1 MDLSQYN
8 LPPEVLAHIAS
19 LEKKADRL
27 EREKKET
34 EDYLKKTQIERDRNK
49 AEVSRLTKLV
59 DNLEKLNLEI
69 KEVCLQIHPMLK
81 TFLTRVYKDATG
93 EPYIDLSSAEA
104 ARTVC
109 EHYLRFAAANI
120 NMLTIFSRGNEKLGV
135 AKADLNTA
143 GNNVETVLRV
153 LAEREK
159 QLKEKCATE
168 NALIDLLSLLFKEQ
182 HADHPLSD
190 AVNDAFDHVEEDP
203 DTESQS
209 SDSMDPEGTSDETQ
223 PDAEDDALDHDEQK
237 SEHQADKEAAETVIS
252 TNKTTTRKAPG
263 RQVNKSNL
271 LKVKKEFRHTVLEA
285 LLGKE
290 EANRCIFLGEQYV
303 NVKDILDNLTNQL
316 RDVETKFELYQTKAR
331 KVVSTITADT
341 NLGVTPKCA
350 LGLRVISSFA
360 YLMSYSLPQYRVE
373 LMLLKNGKFG
383 NSTLCYALD
392 LFCKW
397 YVKPIFLEL
406 CRAFAQQDTV
416 MMDETTYD
424 CNEMQGR
431 GPCKRD
437 RKAKIKE
444 FEKDWAELKVQADAG
459 GYHEFPS
466 LEEFVSA
473 KISAQ
478 PINSTNYVWAMN
490 DPGGKY
496 ALYFPLR
503 SRSAESMN
511 EVINKWL
518 PCMKPKR
525 LIVDAYSGYP
535 TLMRMREW
543 NDSKRQCCLAHLR
556 RACAKA
562 AGFDSFERAMTQ
574 GGKKNWEKA
583 KKMLEESIMTNDGT
597 AMAFVCLLILKK
609 VFHAENN
616 VRRKD
621 GETDESYYDRI
632 NENRRKHAAGLMDK
646 FDDIMQFLAQYH
658 AVQGKTGVWKANHPN
673 SKSAVEAMVVYYM
686 NSRNAFR
693 AFTEDPHL
701 PLSTNEAERQ
711 IRPVALSRHA
721 SHYIQSEQMFEN
733 LCMLYSVFETA
744 ERCGIED
751 PAEWIRLA
759 AMSKQTFI
767 IEKRFEQDCVTD
779 NNGKNPSTGY
789 VDWNEA
795 METIG
800 EKWDAKRWAPDNY
813 AKNPVLWRMP
823 GKPGGPGVPNG
834 YDL

>member
-19 LEKKADRL
+19 LEKRADRL

-69 KEVCLQIHPMLK
+69 KELCLQVHPMLK

-120 NMLTIFSRGNEKLGV
+120 NMLTIFNRGNEKLGV

-316 RDVETKFELYQTKAR
+316 RDVETKYELYQTKAR

-341 NLGVTPKCA
+341 NLGGDSEV
-350 LGLRVISSFA
+350 
-360 YLMSYSLPQYRVE
+360 
-373 LMLLKNGKFG
+373 
-383 NSTLCYALD
+383 
-392 LFCKW
+392 
-397 YVKPIFLEL
+397 
-406 CRAFAQQDTV
+406 
-416 MMDETTYD
+416 
-424 CNEMQGR
+424 
-431 GPCKRD
+431 
-437 RKAKIKE
+437 
-444 FEKDWAELKVQADAG
+444 
-459 GYHEFPS
+459 
-466 LEEFVSA
+466 
-473 KISAQ
+473 
-478 PINSTNYVWAMN
+478 
-490 DPGGKY
+490 
-496 ALYFPLR
+496 R
-503 SRSAESMN
+503 SRSS
-511 EVINKWL
+511 
-518 PCMKPKR
+518 CH
-525 LIVDAYSGYP
+525 
-535 TLMRMREW
+535 
-543 NDSKRQCCLAHLR
+543 Q
-556 RACAKA
+556 
-562 AGFDSFERAMTQ
+562 
-574 GGKKNWEKA
+574 
-583 KKMLEESIMTNDGT
+583 
-597 AMAFVCLLILKK
+597 FVCLPDELQPAA
-609 VFHAENN
+609 VSC
-616 VRRKD
+616 
-621 GETDESYYDRI
+621 GTD
-632 NENRRKHAAGLMDK
+632 AA
-646 FDDIMQFLAQYH
+646 Q
-658 AVQGKTGVWKANHPN
+658 
-673 SKSAVEAMVVYYM
+673 
-686 NSRNAFR
+686 
-693 AFTEDPHL
+693 
-701 PLSTNEAERQ
+701 ERQ
-711 IRPVALSRHA
+711 VREFNALLRIGFVLQVVRQTHFSGALQGIRSAGHGDDGRNHV
-721 SHYIQSEQMFEN
+721 
-733 LCMLYSVFETA
+733 
-744 ERCGIED
+744 
-751 PAEWIRLA
+751 RL
-759 AMSKQTFI
+759 Q
-767 IEKRFEQDCVTD
+767 
-779 NNGKNPSTGY
+779 
-789 VDWNEA
+789 
-795 METIG
+795 
-800 EKWDAKRWAPDNY
+800 
-813 AKNPVLWRMP
+813 
-823 GKPGGPGVPNG
+823 
-834 YDL
+834 